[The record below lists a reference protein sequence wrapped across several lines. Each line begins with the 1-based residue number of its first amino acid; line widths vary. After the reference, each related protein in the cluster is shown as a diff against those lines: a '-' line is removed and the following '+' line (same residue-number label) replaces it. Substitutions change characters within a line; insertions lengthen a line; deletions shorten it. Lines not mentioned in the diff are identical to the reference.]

1 MSVSYRIL
9 GPVEALVEHRSV
21 NLGGPR
27 QRAVLVALLTRA
39 NSLVPASR
47 VIDELWEDDPPASA
61 ANLVQ
66 GYVSHLRKALGKD
79 AIETRGGG
87 YLIRVPPGAL
97 DLHRFERLAEDG
109 SRALVDGR
117 PAEAADLLERALA
130 EWHGP
135 ALADLDGQPFLQA
148 VSARLEELRLLAT
161 ERRMEAA
168 LAGGGH
174 AADVLHEI
182 DGLVRAHPLRERPRW
197 LQMLALYRSGRQ
209 AEALEAYRTAR
220 ATLVEELGIEP
231 GPALQELERAIL
243 RQDPALGGSATPS
256 GGSLEH
262 DGLRSILVA
271 ALAAEALAGLVS
283 LAETLARTP
292 QREVIV
298 VRTVVDAGDLAQVNA
313 DLQGVRR
320 DLMARGVTIR
330 VACFTSVTPGADI
343 ARIAAEHDV
352 DLLLVDAP
360 DGLLEDGRLLTILGQ
375 SPCDVGVVVGGE
387 GRPRDVLVPFTG
399 VEHDWSAVELG
410 AWLAR
415 NQGTG
420 LRLAGASTGAD
431 GRDASRLLA
440 SASLAVQRA
449 LGVPA
454 EPVLV
459 DPTPEALVAVARD
472 AGVVVVGL
480 TERWRRDG
488 LGRTRTALATM
499 LESQVVIVRRGTRPG
514 GLAPRDAHTRYT
526 WTFAA

>member
-1 MSVSYRIL
+1 MSYRIL

-27 QRAVLVALLTRA
+27 QRAVLVSLLTRA

-61 ANLVQ
+61 PNLVQ

-117 PAEAADLLERALA
+117 PAESADLLERALA
-130 EWHGP
+130 EWRGP

-174 AADVLHEI
+174 ADVLHEV
-182 DGLVRAHPLRERPRW
+182 DALVHAHPLRERPRW

-243 RQDPALGGSATPS
+243 RQDPALGGSTTPP

-271 ALAAEALAGLVS
+271 ALAAESLAGLVS

-298 VRTVVDAGDLAQVNA
+298 VRTVVDASDLAQVNT
-313 DLQGVRR
+313 DLQDVRR
-320 DLMARGVTIR
+320 DLMARGVT
-330 VACFTSVTPGADI
+330 G
-343 ARIAAEHDV
+343 
-352 DLLLVDAP
+352 
-360 DGLLEDGRLLTILGQ
+360 
-375 SPCDVGVVVGGE
+375 
-387 GRPRDVLVPFTG
+387 
-399 VEHDWSAVELG
+399 
-410 AWLAR
+410 
-415 NQGTG
+415 
-420 LRLAGASTGAD
+420 
-431 GRDASRLLA
+431 
-440 SASLAVQRA
+440 
-449 LGVPA
+449 
-454 EPVLV
+454 
-459 DPTPEALVAVARD
+459 
-472 AGVVVVGL
+472 
-480 TERWRRDG
+480 
-488 LGRTRTALATM
+488 
-499 LESQVVIVRRGTRPG
+499 PG
-514 GLAPRDAHTRYT
+514 GVLHVGHPRGRCRAHRGR
-526 WTFAA
+526 A